1 MIQHIYEHYHM
12 HVKELIPLG
21 PYKSFWIRNKIYV
34 LVPIGEMEEEVLV
47 EMKKLSDY
55 MNQQGDITV
64 ATFVPTIHGY
74 YVSEIEEQNYCLL
87 KGMRTL
93 ERHAMSLGSEL
104 SIFHKRGAF
113 FPEEI
118 EQLSRI
124 GEWKAL
130 WEKRLDQLEKFWQ
143 SQVMNHPTDVFDQLF
158 IESFPY
164 YLGVAENA
172 IQYVVDTEM
181 DDTPQMTDAATI
193 CQERFTPLLWHQT
206 KRLKLPFEWVYDH
219 PTRDI
224 AELIRY
230 MMIEKKKD
238 WEQTIVQFVTD
249 YERNYSLSSF
259 GWRLLFARLLFPLHY
274 FETVERYYQTGNEE
288 QKSIYRDRLEAILHD
303 VNRSEQFMR
312 NFYGSLR
319 LPIDKLGIR
328 KLDWLS

>member
-1 MIQHIYEHYHM
+1 
-12 HVKELIPLG
+12 
-21 PYKSFWIRNKIYV
+21 
-34 LVPIGEMEEEVLV
+34 
-47 EMKKLSDY
+47 
-55 MNQQGDITV
+55 
-64 ATFVPTIHGY
+64 
-74 YVSEIEEQNYCLL
+74 
-87 KGMRTL
+87 MRAL
-93 ERHAMSLGSEL
+93 ERHAISLGSEL

-181 DDTPQMTDAATI
+181 DDTPQLTDAKNNLPRTI
-193 CQERFTPLLWHQT
+193 HTFIMASNEASQTP
-206 KRLKLPFEWVYDH
+206 FDWVYDH

-230 MMIEKKKD
+230 MMIEK
-238 WEQTIVQFVTD
+238 
-249 YERNYSLSSF
+249 ERLGAN
-259 GWRLLFARLLFPLHY
+259 
-274 FETVERYYQTGNEE
+274 
-288 QKSIYRDRLEAILHD
+288 
-303 VNRSEQFMR
+303 NRSIC
-312 NFYGSLR
+312 YR
-319 LPIDKLGIR
+319 L
-328 KLDWLS
+328 

>member
-1 MIQHIYEHYHM
+1 
-12 HVKELIPLG
+12 
-21 PYKSFWIRNKIYV
+21 
-34 LVPIGEMEEEVLV
+34 MEEEVLV

-87 KGMRTL
+87 KGMRAL

-181 DDTPQMTDAATI
+181 DDTPQLTDAATI

-206 KRLKLPFEWVYDH
+206 KRLKLPFDWVYDH

-230 MMIEKKKD
+230 MMIEKRKTGSKQSFNLLQIMNGIIRYPHLD
-238 WEQTIVQFVTD
+238 GAYYCKTAVPT
-249 YERNYSLSSF
+249 SLF
-259 GWRLLFARLLFPLHY
+259 
-274 FETVERYYQTGNEE
+274 
-288 QKSIYRDRLEAILHD
+288 
-303 VNRSEQFMR
+303 
-312 NFYGSLR
+312 
-319 LPIDKLGIR
+319 
-328 KLDWLS
+328 

>member
-1 MIQHIYEHYHM
+1 
-12 HVKELIPLG
+12 
-21 PYKSFWIRNKIYV
+21 
-34 LVPIGEMEEEVLV
+34 
-47 EMKKLSDY
+47 

-87 KGMRTL
+87 KGMRAL
-93 ERHAMSLGSEL
+93 ERHATSLGSEL

-181 DDTPQMTDAATI
+181 DDTPQLTDARQFAKNDSHLYYGI
-193 CQERFTPLLWHQT
+193 KRSVSNFLLIGCMIT
-206 KRLKLPFEWVYDH
+206 NSRYSRMDSLYD
-219 PTRDI
+219 D
-224 AELIRY
+224 
-230 MMIEKKKD
+230 
-238 WEQTIVQFVTD
+238 
-249 YERNYSLSSF
+249 
-259 GWRLLFARLLFPLHY
+259 
-274 FETVERYYQTGNEE
+274 
-288 QKSIYRDRLEAILHD
+288 
-303 VNRSEQFMR
+303 
-312 NFYGSLR
+312 
-319 LPIDKLGIR
+319 
-328 KLDWLS
+328 